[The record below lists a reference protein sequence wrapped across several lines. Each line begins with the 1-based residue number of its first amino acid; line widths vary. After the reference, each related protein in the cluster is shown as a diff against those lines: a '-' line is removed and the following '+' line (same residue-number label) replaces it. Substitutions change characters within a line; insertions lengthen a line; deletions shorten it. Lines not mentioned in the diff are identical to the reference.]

1 MGRVVQR
8 ATIGV
13 CSVLWTSS
21 IRRMMAE
28 KSATRGAS
36 VLCALVVSFV
46 VSFASQAA
54 FVDFVVTNIDI
65 DHEGTPLTV
74 YTVAARFDGPQD
86 VVLLAFGLSSE
97 NPENF
102 KGFWHK
108 DAATAP
114 TDDAPIVLTQSA
126 GSWSPALVLK
136 PKLNRGFDSYLT
148 IGGEAGTKNA
158 TTADP
163 SWAKADRKAGL
174 AESRGWSRADLPST
188 GITGWF
194 LISPPGTGAGRVGES
209 PNYDISG
216 KPTLL
221 NPATDVRL
229 AQFVLSRGHAPRAF
243 TLKLAWND
251 ATPGRM
257 QSYAAGN
264 FVLGA
269 LTTQVLPQDLPA
281 KSLTEGSTP

>member
-1 MGRVVQR
+1 
-8 ATIGV
+8 
-13 CSVLWTSS
+13 
-21 IRRMMAE
+21 MAE

-148 IGGEAGTKNA
+148 IGGEAGAKNA

-163 SWAKADRKAGL
+163 SWAKADRKAG
-174 AESRGWSRADLPST
+174 SRSRAVGRAP
-188 GITGWF
+188 
-194 LISPPGTGAGRVGES
+194 ISPPPASLAGSSSPHQGRALAASANRPTTTSAES
-209 PNYDISG
+209 Q
-216 KPTLL
+216 
-221 NPATDVRL
+221 RC
-229 AQFVLSRGHAPRAF
+229 
-243 TLKLAWND
+243 
-251 ATPGRM
+251 
-257 QSYAAGN
+257 
-264 FVLGA
+264 
-269 LTTQVLPQDLPA
+269 
-281 KSLTEGSTP
+281 

>member
-1 MGRVVQR
+1 
-8 ATIGV
+8 
-13 CSVLWTSS
+13 
-21 IRRMMAE
+21 MMAE

-36 VLCALVVSFV
+36 VLCALAVSFI
-46 VSFASQAA
+46 SEAA

-148 IGGEAGTKNA
+148 IGGEAGAKNA

-174 AESRGWSRADLPST
+174 AESRGWSRADLPPT

-243 TLKLAWND
+243 ELSVAWSDGVGGKKQELAR
-251 ATPGRM
+251 RM
-257 QSYAAGN
+257 
-264 FVLGA
+264 FVLSTSNG
-269 LTTQVLPQDLPA
+269 DSNA
-281 KSLTEGSTP
+281 K